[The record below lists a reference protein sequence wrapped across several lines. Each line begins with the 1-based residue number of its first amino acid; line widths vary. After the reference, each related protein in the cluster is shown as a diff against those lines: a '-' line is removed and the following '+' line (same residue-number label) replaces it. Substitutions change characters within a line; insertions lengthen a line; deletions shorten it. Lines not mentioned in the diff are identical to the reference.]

1 MISLL
6 KRWALALIMM
16 AAIFGFS
23 SIPSEDM
30 PSFGGFDFSIKKL
43 GHAMGYALLAL
54 TYRRGLR
61 SSGRGEL
68 TGDGDIDSS
77 TGNTFTVFVDK
88 HPSVFAWML
97 AILYSATD
105 EFHQSFVPGR
115 NPSFWDI
122 FLFDNGG
129 AILGLWISNL
139 VGKKTKN

>member
-6 KRWALALIMM
+6 KRWAPTLIMM

-43 GHAMGYALLAL
+43 GHALGYAMLAL
-54 TYRRGLR
+54 TYHRGLR
-61 SSGRGEL
+61 SSDREGL
-68 TGDGDIDSS
+68 AGDGNIDSS
-77 TGNTFTVFVDK
+77 TGNTLTAFVNK
-88 HPSVFAWML
+88 HPSVIAWIL

-115 NPSFWDI
+115 NPSLWDI

-139 VGKKTKN
+139 IRKKTKY